1 MRGETMSG
9 FHNFPHGLDARSAA
23 ILQEIVEEYVETGEP
38 IGSRTLSQ
46 RLKAGLSPATIRSVM
61 AELTQAGLLFSPHVS
76 AGRLPTEKGV
86 RLFVDGLLQF
96 GSLSE
101 EERLAIAQRLEIR
114 GRSMQET
121 MAEASVMLSG
131 LSSAAG
137 LVLAPK
143 NDAALKHIEFVAL
156 GPSRVL
162 VILVGA
168 DGQVENR
175 VIETPPG
182 VPPSALVEAG
192 NYLNARLGDLTLARL
207 RERVSEEMLAN
218 RHELD
223 VLAAQ
228 VIESGLATWDETH
241 GTLFMRGQG
250 KLLADIT
257 EIERLTTIQML
268 FERLETQDTMLRLLQ
283 LAQDSEGVRIYIGAE
298 SGLFG
303 MSGVSMIVAPARN
316 EAQRVVGAIGVIGPT
331 RLNYGRIVPVVDY
344 TARVI
349 GRLLG

>member
-1 MRGETMSG
+1 MTDREI
-9 FHNFPHGLDARSAA
+9 FHHGLDARSAA
-23 ILQEIVEEYVETGEP
+23 VLREVVEQYVETGGP
-38 IGSRTLSQ
+38 VGSRTLSQ
-46 RLKAGLSPATIRSVM
+46 RLTPSLSPATIRSVM
-61 AELTQAGLLFSPHVS
+61 AELANAGLLFSPHTS
-76 AGRLPTEKGV
+76 AGRLPTDKGV

-96 GSLSE
+96 GDLSE
-101 EERLAIAQRLEIR
+101 DERAHIAGRLELR
-114 GRSMQET
+114 GRSMQDT
-121 MAEASVMLSG
+121 LAEASAMLSG

-137 LVLAPK
+137 LVMAPK
-143 NDAALKHIEFVAL
+143 SDAALKHIEFVAL

-192 NYLNARLGDLTLARL
+192 NYLNARLGDITLVSL
-207 RERVSEEMLAN
+207 RQRVTEEMQAS

-223 VLAAQ
+223 SLAAS
-228 VIESGLATWDETH
+228 VIESGLAVWDENH
-241 GTLFMRGQG
+241 GTLFLRGQG
-250 KLLADIT
+250 NLLTDIT

-268 FERLETQDTMLRLLQ
+268 FERLETQETMLRLLQ

-298 SGLFG
+298 SGMFG
-303 MSGVSMIVAPARN
+303 MAGVSMVVAPARN
-316 EAQRVVGAIGVIGPT
+316 ENNRIVGAIGVIGPT

-344 TARVI
+344 TAQVI

>member
-1 MRGETMSG
+1 MSESTPP
-9 FHNFPHGLDARSAA
+9 PHGLDPRAAA
-23 ILQEIVEEYVETGEP
+23 ILREIMEEYVETGAP

-46 RLKAGLSPATIRSVM
+46 RLTPMLSPATIRNVM
-61 AELTQAGLLFSPHVS
+61 ADLTQAGLLFSPHVS

-96 GSLSE
+96 GSLGAE
-101 EERLAIAQRLEIR
+101 DRQTIAARLEPR
-114 GRSMQET
+114 GRSVEDVLG
-121 MAEASVMLSG
+121 EASSMLSG
-131 LSSAAG
+131 LSAAAG

-156 GPSRVL
+156 GPNRVL
-162 VILVGA
+162 VILVSIN
-168 DGQVENR
+168 GQVENR

-182 VPPSALVEAG
+182 LPPSALVEAG
-192 NYLNARLGDLTLARL
+192 NYLNARLGDLTLSALRAR
-207 RERVSEEMLAN
+207 VVTEMQAD

-223 VLAAQ
+223 ALAAM
-228 VIESGLATWDETH
+228 VIESGLASWDETH
-241 GTLFMRGQG
+241 GTLFLRGQG
-250 KLLADIT
+250 KLLTDIT

-268 FERLETQDTMLRLLQ
+268 FERLETQETMLQLLQ

-303 MSGVSMIVAPARN
+303 MAGVSMVVAPARTLS
-316 EAQRVVGAIGVIGPT
+316 QKIVGAIGVIGPT

-344 TARVI
+344 TAQVI
-349 GRLLG
+349 GRMLG

>member
-1 MRGETMSG
+1 
-9 FHNFPHGLDARSAA
+9 
-23 ILQEIVEEYVETGEP
+23 VETGAP

-46 RLKAGLSPATIRSVM
+46 RLTPMLSPATIRNVM
-61 AELTQAGLLFSPHVS
+61 ADLTQAGLLFSPHVS

-96 GSLSE
+96 GSLGAE
-101 EERLAIAQRLEIR
+101 DRQTIAARLEPR
-114 GRSMQET
+114 GRSVEDVLG
-121 MAEASVMLSG
+121 EASSMLSG
-131 LSSAAG
+131 LSAAAG

-156 GPSRVL
+156 GPNRVL
-162 VILVGA
+162 VILVSVN
-168 DGQVENR
+168 GQVENR

-182 VPPSALVEAG
+182 LPPSALVEAG
-192 NYLNARLGDLTLARL
+192 NYLNARLGDLTLSALRAR
-207 RERVSEEMLAN
+207 VVTEMQAD

-223 VLAAQ
+223 ALAAT
-228 VIESGLATWDETH
+228 VIESGLASWDETH
-241 GTLFMRGQG
+241 GTLFLRGQG
-250 KLLADIT
+250 KLLTDIT

-268 FERLETQDTMLRLLQ
+268 FERLETQETMLQLLQ

-303 MSGVSMIVAPARN
+303 MAGVSMVVAPARTLS
-316 EAQRVVGAIGVIGPT
+316 QKIVGAIGVIGPT

-344 TARVI
+344 TAQVI
-349 GRLLG
+349 GRMLG